1 MTDGL
6 AYPHKR
12 GKKIVERDSPRVAAE
27 RNRQTELRLG
37 APVKADAKPLK
48 RLLPGTDRYV
58 VPLYQRP
65 YVWVHDANDPE
76 KDRLG
81 PYWTDI
87 KETADAYLERSKL
100 VAQAGGDESR
110 VAPMTP
116 HFFGAVVIDQPVKE
130 GEVTTQEVIDG
141 QQRLTTTLLFLSA
154 ATRMCEAKGMPK
166 HASRLRRL
174 WQQDEDLELSGLAR
188 FKLSPT
194 RQDQDAIL
202 AVMEGNDLS
211 TLPKSNVTDAY
222 LYFVGQLNDWAED
235 IPEGQVEAYF
245 DALRDTLY
253 DHLLLVDIRLED
265 GDNAQGIFESLNAQ
279 GEKLLAMDL
288 VKNEVFR
295 RAKRAGTGIDLD
307 VLDRETWSPRF
318 SDPWWRASVR
328 QGRYVRP
335 RAELFLMH
343 WLIDQKGSDIS
354 ASALYI
360 EFQAIARKELDEPS
374 AVKPFLDRFI
384 ADADRYK
391 SLDELATGTPERR
404 FFDRLAIVDTAVVYP
419 LVLRLWRWADD
430 GKISQ
435 VELRKALAALE
446 SFLIRR
452 FVVIPSAGKNY
463 NNLVLG
469 LLRAVGTSTQPVGDA
484 VRLLID
490 YLKESNDKTRVWPSN
505 EAFVL
510 QLSTQKFYQAY
521 SRRRDE
527 FLLRVIEDRLRK
539 LSAKTEQEG
548 APKGLTIE
556 HIIPQSWQEH
566 WPLPDSGDDA
576 ANLQAEKARRERIHR
591 LGNLSLVTGSLNLAL
606 GNDPW
611 SQKKA
616 QLLEFSRLQL
626 NADLVTNPLYA
637 SKFDEESIDERGE
650 RLARLLVDEWPGPDS
665 FA

>member
-1 MTDGL
+1 M
-6 AYPHKR
+6 
-12 GKKIVERDSPRVAAE
+12 
-27 RNRQTELRLG
+27 
-37 APVKADAKPLK
+37 KADAKPLK

-87 KETADAYLERSKL
+87 KETADAYMERSKL
-100 VAQAGGDESR
+100 VAQADGDESR

-141 QQRLTTTLLFLSA
+141 QQRLTTTLLFLAA
-154 ATRMCEAKGMPK
+154 ATRMCDAKGMHK

-174 WQQDEDLELSGLAR
+174 WQQDEDLELTGLAR

-194 RQDQDAIL
+194 RQDQDAFL
-202 AVMEGNDLS
+202 AVMEGVSLASNR
-211 TLPKSNVTDAY
+211 KSNVTDAY
-222 LYFVGQLNDWAED
+222 NFFVGQLDEWAED
-235 IPEGQVEAYF
+235 LPAGSEESYF

-307 VLDRETWSPRF
+307 ALDRETWSPRF
-318 SDPWWRASVR
+318 SDPWWRASIR

-343 WLIDQKGSDIS
+343 WLIDQKGTDIS

-360 EFQAIARKELDEPS
+360 EFQAIARKEMDEPS
-374 AVKPFLDRFI
+374 SVKPFLDRFI

-391 SLDELATGTPERR
+391 SLDSLADGTPERR
-404 FFDRLAIVDTAVVYP
+404 FFDRLAVLDTSVVYP

-430 GKISQ
+430 DQISRAD
-435 VELRKALAALE
+435 LRLALVGIE
-446 SFLIRR
+446 SYLVRR

-469 LLRAVGTSTQPVGDA
+469 VLRTIGTATQPVNNP
-484 VRLLID
+484 VQQLIG
-490 YLKESNDKTRVWPSN
+490 YLSESEEKTRVWPSN
-505 EAFVL
+505 EAFID
-510 QLSTQKFYQAY
+510 QLSTQKFYQGY

-527 FLLRVIEDRLRK
+527 FLLRVIEDRLRRS
-539 LSAKTEQEG
+539 SAKTEQG
-548 APKGLTIE
+548 SAPTGLTIE
-556 HIIPQSWQEH
+556 HLIPQSWEEH
-566 WPLPDSGDDA
+566 WPLPDAGDDVV
-576 ANLQAEKARRERIHR
+576 NLRADKARRERIHR
-591 LGNLSLVTGSLNLAL
+591 LGNLSLVTGSLNPAL

-611 SQKKA
+611 TSKKA
-616 QLLEFSRLQL
+616 QLLQFSTLQL
-626 NADLVTNPLYA
+626 NADLLTNPLYA
-637 SKFDEESIDERGE
+637 VNFDEDSIDERGE
-650 RLARLLVDEWPGPDS
+650 RLARLLVDEWPGPE
-665 FA
+665 FFL